1 MFIEIEPLL
10 TVAVKAGE
18 AILSIYNDVSVSGSV
33 QYKAD
38 KSPLTLA
45 DTLSH
50 NRIVA
55 DLKLLHPDIPIL
67 SEEGADI
74 PYEVRK
80 TWEYY
85 WCVDPLDGTKE
96 FINRNGEFTVN
107 IALIHKDT
115 PVLGIIY
122 VPCKDTL
129 YYGNDKGSFKK
140 VANEKP
146 ASIKAVAT
154 TSAWVSVGSRSH
166 ADGSEAAFLSGFPVT
181 EQLTAGSSLKFC
193 LVAEGKA
200 QIYFRNGPT
209 MEWDTA
215 AGHAIA
221 VNAGAIMQTPQGQPF
236 VYNKPSLLNSGF
248 VCRVKLPA
256 EG

>member
-1 MFIEIEPLL
+1 VQSEKTDHEDNTGKYKSAFKENDLEIFETVAGNVLEELGYALHSKVTAENRDSYTELLLSEEKIKQYSDINAQLKKETLLQAPAPILKTGCRRKRSSKKLNKKNGYRERMFIEIEPLL

-96 FINRNGEFTVN
+96 FINRNGEFTGE
-107 IALIHKDT
+107 H
-115 PVLGIIY
+115 
-122 VPCKDTL
+122 
-129 YYGNDKGSFKK
+129 
-140 VANEKP
+140 
-146 ASIKAVAT
+146 
-154 TSAWVSVGSRSH
+154 SAY
-166 ADGSEAAFLSGFPVT
+166 T
-181 EQLTAGSSLKFC
+181 
-193 LVAEGKA
+193 
-200 QIYFRNGPT
+200 
-209 MEWDTA
+209 
-215 AGHAIA
+215 
-221 VNAGAIMQTPQGQPF
+221 
-236 VYNKPSLLNSGF
+236 
-248 VCRVKLPA
+248 
-256 EG
+256 